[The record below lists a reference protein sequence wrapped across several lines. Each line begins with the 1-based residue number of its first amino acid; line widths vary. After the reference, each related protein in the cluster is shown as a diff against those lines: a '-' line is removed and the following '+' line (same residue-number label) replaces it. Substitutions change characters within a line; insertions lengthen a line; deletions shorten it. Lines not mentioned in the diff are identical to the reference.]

1 MASSPVSQSDMKDR
15 PPGTT
20 QVDGTGRHLT
30 KVELMA
36 WTGFLDASRMLE
48 ERLAHQLS
56 DQFGMTHREYEVLVR
71 LDGAGGRLKMSEL
84 AQKMV
89 ASQPLMSQTV
99 NRLEGRNW
107 VKREASTVDRRSTET
122 VLTDE
127 GCAALRE
134 ASAPHAAMVK
144 KLLLDVLA
152 KNDLGAF
159 ADSLTE
165 AADHLRAHRRGD
177 RCSEEQCPLSEIT
190 LS

>member
-1 MASSPVSQSDMKDR
+1 MASSPDSQSDMQAVS
-15 PPGTT
+15 PETT
-20 QVDGTGRHLT
+20 QIDGTGRHLT
-30 KVELMA
+30 KVELLA

-56 DQFGMTHREYEVLVR
+56 EQSGMTHREYEVLVR
-71 LDGAGGRLKMSEL
+71 LDGAGGRLRMSEL

-99 NRLEGRNW
+99 NRLESRNW

-127 GCAALRE
+127 GCEALRE

-144 KLLLDVLA
+144 KLLLDILA
-152 KNDLGAF
+152 KNDLEAF
-159 ADSLTE
+159 AASLTE
-165 AADHLRAHRRGD
+165 VADHLRAHRRGD
-177 RCSEEQCPLSEIT
+177 SCSEEHCPLSQIT